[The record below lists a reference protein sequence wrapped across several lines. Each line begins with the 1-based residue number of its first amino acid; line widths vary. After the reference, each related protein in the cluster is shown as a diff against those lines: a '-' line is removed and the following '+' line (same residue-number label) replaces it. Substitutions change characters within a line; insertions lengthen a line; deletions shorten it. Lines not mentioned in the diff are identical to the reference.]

1 MLFFQYDGIPNATEQ
16 GSQNNFS
23 FVKLFHDFQFIYLFF
38 QELTADENSLLAAH
52 PKVFN
57 EVSRRHDKRKI
68 TETRKQEI
76 EDSPQILDKKCER
89 MAKAIQKVSCIFF
102 FIAIIRIPIGS

>member
-1 MLFFQYDGIPNATEQ
+1 MIFNFFFNFFSIFFQF
-16 GSQNNFS
+16 FS
-23 FVKLFHDFQFIYLFF
+23 IFF

-57 EVSRRHDKRKI
+57 EVSRRHAKRKI

-89 MAKAIQKVSCIFF
+89 MAKAIQKVRCIFS
-102 FIAIIRIPIGS
+102 IPIIAVPISVSGSLFF

>member
-1 MLFFQYDGIPNATEQ
+1 MIFNLFF
-16 GSQNNFS
+16 
-23 FVKLFHDFQFIYLFF
+23 KFF

-89 MAKAIQKVSCIFF
+89 MAKAIQKVRCIYFF
-102 FIAIIRIPIGS
+102 YS

>member
-1 MLFFQYDGIPNATEQ
+1 M
-16 GSQNNFS
+16 
-23 FVKLFHDFQFIYLFF
+23 
-38 QELTADENSLLAAH
+38 
-52 PKVFN
+52 FN

-89 MAKAIQKVSCIFF
+89 MAKAIQKVRCIYLF
-102 FIAIIRIPIGS
+102 FIANKNSHWLIGIPGKFSSII

>member
-1 MLFFQYDGIPNATEQ
+1 M
-16 GSQNNFS
+16 
-23 FVKLFHDFQFIYLFF
+23 
-38 QELTADENSLLAAH
+38 
-52 PKVFN
+52 FN

-89 MAKAIQKVSCIFF
+89 MAKAIQKVSDV
-102 FIAIIRIPIGS
+102 FIYFL